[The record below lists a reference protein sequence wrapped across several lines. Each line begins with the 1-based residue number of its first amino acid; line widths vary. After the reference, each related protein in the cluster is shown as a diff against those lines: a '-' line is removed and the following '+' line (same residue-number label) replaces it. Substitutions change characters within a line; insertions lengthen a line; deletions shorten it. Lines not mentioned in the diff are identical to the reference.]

1 MFNHNFGNYLENRS
15 FSGEKI
21 SMTNSHKPS
30 NQYVP
35 IVRRFEYTLNK
46 LNDHLNIVDISRLCL
61 AYLTPDFDL
70 RQLFNDFAKRYAREE
85 KRHRPDYENN
95 DFNFQPSYTTVALGK
110 RLWLNLTSG
119 DHSDLNGDYR
129 FLVFNDST
137 DRCIPSVYDTLLR
150 FFEPRF
156 RDIPQLNQRQLIMMI
171 QSQAEILFT
180 YITELRNMRTSGV
193 PIFAVDM
200 THFKNQS
207 TRVFC
212 SKECEEDEDDC
223 CTDLR
228 IGRIHTVQRIDRIHM
243 TQHTGKQPFEIMCYA
258 PGCSN
263 HFTPEEICIDRFVS
277 IHTFCSN
284 TCYQI
289 AKEHMSR
296 PELGLHPRLIQLVH
310 SAPQSFQRIFH
321 RGTTARKC
329 RDYVAMLEKK
339 QECKESDSDSDSYIV
354 SDDDCLDDFR
364 DESFDYIWSIEDF
377 SYADDH
383 NRSDVY
389 GCKYCSRLDCDESCE
404 PECEDVD
411 KKAIISTRRSLKLAT
426 KRTSRDVK
434 LKKKATKSKERV
446 AKKRMSKYESKQM
459 KRARFYIEIN
469 Q

>member
-1 MFNHNFGNYLENRS
+1 MYKPPIVKTPKEESLWRNIYT
-15 FSGEKI
+15 
-21 SMTNSHKPS
+21 TNSRKPS

-35 IVRRFEYTLNK
+35 IVRRFEYTLNE
-46 LNDHLNIVDISRLCL
+46 LNKCLNVVDISRLCL
-61 AYLTPDFDL
+61 SYLTPDFDL

-85 KRHRPDYENN
+85 KRFRPDYENN

-200 THFKNQS
+200 THFKNHRM
-207 TRVFC
+207 RVFC
-212 SKECEEDEDDC
+212 SKECEEEEDVC
-223 CTDLR
+223 Y
-228 IGRIHTVQRIDRIHM
+228 TVPIIEHISI

-263 HFTPEEICIDRFVS
+263 HFTPEEICIDSFVS

-284 TCYQI
+284 ACYQI

-296 PELGLHPRLIQLVH
+296 PELGLHPQLIQLVH
-310 SAPQSFQRIFH
+310 SAPQSFQRIFQS
-321 RGTTARKC
+321 GTTARKC

-339 QECKESDSDSDSYIV
+339 QECEESDSDCDSYIV
-354 SDDDCLDDFR
+354 SDDDCLDDFC

-389 GCKYCSRLDCDESCE
+389 GCKYCSKLDCDESCE
-404 PECEDVD
+404 SECDDVD
-411 KKAIISTRRSLKLAT
+411 KKDTISIRRTRKLAT
-426 KRTSRDVK
+426 KRTSRVVK